1 MRPIGESDIRGSFVN
16 CSKGE
21 ARKLHLPRG
30 LADLPWNDLD
40 FLGWRD
46 PGAPDRGYLIA
57 ERGDGLIGVT
67 LRVASETRRSLV
79 KTTVCSLCLTS
90 HAGSGVSLFAARRA
104 GAAGRDGNTVG
115 TYICGDLA
123 CPLYVRGKKK
133 SALVTRFT
141 ESLSIEE
148 QVDRMRTNLDA
159 FLDEVVREKTTR
171 A

>member
-1 MRPIGESDIRGSFVN
+1 MKPIGENDIRGSFVN

-30 LADLPWNDLD
+30 LADLPWDDLD

-46 PGAPDRGYLIA
+46 PGAPDRGYLIV
-57 ERGDGLIGVT
+57 ERGDGLLGVT

-104 GAAGRDGNTVG
+104 GAAGREGNTVG
-115 TYICGDLA
+115 KYICGDLA

-148 QVDRMRTNLDA
+148 QIDRMSTNLDA

>member
-30 LADLPWNDLD
+30 LADLPWDDLD

-57 ERGDGLIGVT
+57 ERDGGLIGVT
-67 LRVASETRRSLV
+67 FRVSSETRRSLA

-90 HAGSGVSLFAARRA
+90 HAGSGVSLFVARRA
-104 GAAGRDGNTVG
+104 GAAGREGNTVG

-141 ESLSIEE
+141 ESLSLEE
-148 QVDRMRTNLDA
+148 QIDRMRTNLDA
-159 FLDEVVREKTTR
+159 FLDEVVREKTR